1 MQSGRLRH
9 RVTIQ
14 RQTVT
19 RDAYGGEVVTWG
31 TLAEVWALCLPL
43 TGRERYVSAA
53 AQELSDLSYGVR
65 IRHRTDVDPK
75 MRVVWGTK
83 VLDIQ
88 SVQDPTGRGAELV
101 LLCRDVLEGTTA

>member
-14 RQTVT
+14 QQTVT

-43 TGRERYVSAA
+43 TGRERYISAA
-53 AQELSDLSYGVR
+53 SQQLSDLSYGVR
-65 IRHRTDVDPK
+65 IRHRTDVNPK
-75 MRVVWGTK
+75 MRVAWDAK
-83 VLDIQ
+83 LLDIQ
-88 SVQDPTGRGAELV
+88 LVQDPTGRGEEMV
-101 LLCRDVLEGTTA
+101 LLCRDILEGTP